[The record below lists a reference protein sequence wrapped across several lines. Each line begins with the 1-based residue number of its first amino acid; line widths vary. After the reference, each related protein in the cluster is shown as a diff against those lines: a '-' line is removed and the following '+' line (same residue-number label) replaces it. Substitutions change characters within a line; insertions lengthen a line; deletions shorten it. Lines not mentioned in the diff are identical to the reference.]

1 MKYRIEK
8 DTMGD
13 VKVPHDALWGAQTQR
28 ALENF
33 RISGIKFAFPFGRS
47 FIEALGIIKF
57 AAAASNQK
65 LKLLDSRKAKA
76 IKIASKEVL
85 SGSHDSQFPLDVFQT
100 GSGTSTNMNA
110 NEVIANLASKK
121 ARIKINANDHVN
133 MSQSSNDVIPTAI
146 CISALLDTQRL
157 LLPSLDSLIKVI
169 DKKALSLKGEVK
181 TGRTHLMDA
190 MPIEFS
196 QELSGWS
203 SQLKA
208 VEKSIISAAK
218 EIAYLPQGGTAIGT
232 GINAHKDFGKIFA
245 LEVCKLTKLNVK
257 TSSNYFKSLSAQD
270 SAAQLSSAV
279 KNLSLVLTKI
289 SNDLRWMNSGP
300 LTGIGEIELEA
311 LQPGS
316 SIMPGKVNPV
326 IPEAVAMA
334 CADVVGN
341 DVTVSIASQ
350 SGNFQLNV
358 MLPVIAYN
366 LLKSISLLS
375 NSMPLLANKAIKT
388 FKVNKKNIEQSLGM
402 NPILVTALNREIGY
416 EKAAH
421 IAKKAYKE
429 QRSIIDVAHDE
440 TGLPIKK
447 LKILLN
453 PAKLTK
459 GGL

>member
-8 DTMGD
+8 DTMGE

-33 RISGIKFAFPFGRS
+33 KISGIKFAFPFGRS

-57 AAAASNQK
+57 AAASSNQK
-65 LKLLDSRKAKA
+65 LKLLDVRKAQA
-76 IKIASKEVL
+76 IKIAAKEVM
-85 SGSHDSQFPLDVFQT
+85 SGKHDNQFPLDVFQT

-110 NEVIANLASKK
+110 NEVISNLASKK

-146 CISALLDTQRL
+146 CISALLDSHHQ
-157 LLPSLDSLIKVI
+157 LLPSLEFLIKTV
-169 DKKALSLKGEVK
+169 DKKASSLKGQIK

-190 MPIEFS
+190 MPIDFS

-203 SQLKA
+203 SQLKSCSA
-208 VEKSIISAAK
+208 SLRSALKDIS
-218 EIAYLPQGGTAIGT
+218 YLPQGGTAIGT
-232 GINAHKDFGKIFA
+232 GVNAHRDFGKVFA
-245 LEVCKLTKLNVK
+245 SEVSKISKLKVK

-270 SAAQLSSAV
+270 SAAQLSSSV

-300 LTGIGEIELEA
+300 LTGLGEIELEA

-334 CADVVGN
+334 CADVIGN

-366 LLKSISLLS
+366 LLKSISLMS
-375 NSMPLLANKAIKT
+375 NSMPILANKAIKT
-388 FKVNKKNIEQSLGM
+388 FKVNKKNIAESLGM

-429 QRSIIDVAHDE
+429 KRSIVDVAHEE
-440 TGLPIKK
+440 TGLPVSK
-447 LKILLN
+447 LKVLLN

-459 GGL
+459 GGV

>member
-8 DTMGD
+8 DTMGE
-13 VKVPHDALWGAQTQR
+13 VQVPHDALWGAQTQR

-33 RISGIKFAFPFGRS
+33 KISGIKFTFPFGRS
-47 FIEALGIIKF
+47 FIEALGVIKF

-65 LKLLDSRKAKA
+65 LKLLDFRKAKA

-85 SGSHDSQFPLDVFQT
+85 SGIHDSQFPLDVFQT

-157 LLPSLDSLIKVI
+157 LLPSLDNLIKVI
-169 DKKALSLKGEVK
+169 NKKALSLKGQVK

-190 MPIEFS
+190 MPIDFS

-203 SQLKA
+203 AHLKA
-208 VEKSIISAAK
+208 VEKSIVSASK
-218 EIAYLPQGGTAIGT
+218 DMAYLPQGGTAVGT
-232 GINAHKDFGKIFA
+232 GVNAHKDFGKIFA
-245 LEVCKLTKLNVK
+245 AEVSKLTKLNVQ
-257 TSSNYFKSLSAQD
+257 TSTNYFKSLSAQD
-270 SAAQLSSAV
+270 SAAQLSSSV

-300 LTGIGEIELEA
+300 LAGLGEIELEA

-334 CADVVGN
+334 CADVIGN
-341 DVTVSIASQ
+341 DVTVSIGSQ

-366 LLKSISLLS
+366 LLKSISLMS

-388 FKVNKKNIEQSLGM
+388 FKVNKKNIEESLGM

-416 EKAAH
+416 EKAAN

-429 QRSIIDVAHDE
+429 KRPIIDVAHEE
-440 TGLPIKK
+440 TGLPLKK
-447 LKILLN
+447 LKALLN

-459 GGL
+459 GGV

>member
-8 DTMGD
+8 DTMGEI
-13 VKVPHDALWGAQTQR
+13 KVPHDALWGAQTQR

-33 RISGIKFAFPFGRS
+33 IISGIKFTFPFGRS
-47 FIEALGIIKF
+47 FVEALGIIKYC
-57 AAAASNQK
+57 AAASNQK
-65 LKLLDSRKAKA
+65 LKLLDARKSKA
-76 IKIASKEVL
+76 IKIASKDVI
-85 SGSHDSQFPLDVFQT
+85 SGRYDDQFPLDVFQT

-121 ARIKINANDHVN
+121 ARIKINPNDHVN

-146 CISALLDTQRL
+146 CISALLDTHRL
-157 LLPSLDSLIKVI
+157 LLPSLDSLIKTI
-169 DKKALSLKGEVK
+169 DKKAFSLRGQVK

-190 MPIEFS
+190 MPIDFS

-203 SQLKA
+203 SQLKSA
-208 VEKSIISAAK
+208 EKAIISAAK
-218 EIAYLPQGGTAIGT
+218 EIAQLPQGGTAIGT
-232 GINAHKDFGKIFA
+232 GINAHKDFGKVFA
-245 LEVCKLTKLNVK
+245 VEVQKVSKLNVN

-270 SAAQLSSAV
+270 SAVQLSSSV

-300 LTGIGEIELEA
+300 LTGLGEIELEA

-334 CADVVGN
+334 CADVIGN
-341 DVTVSIASQ
+341 DLTVSIASQ

-366 LLKSISLLS
+366 LLKSISLMS

-388 FKVNKKNIEQSLGM
+388 FKVNKKNIAQSLGM

-416 EKAAH
+416 EKAAQ

-429 QRSIIDVAHDE
+429 KRSIIDVANEE
-440 TGLPIKK
+440 TGLPITK
-447 LKILLN
+447 LKSLLN
-453 PAKLTK
+453 PTKLTK
-459 GGL
+459 GGV

>member
-8 DTMGD
+8 DTMGE
-13 VKVPHDALWGAQTQR
+13 VRVPQDALWGAQTQR

-33 RISGIKFAFPFGRS
+33 TISGIKFAFPFGRS
-47 FIEALGIIKF
+47 FIEALGIIKYS
-57 AAAASNQK
+57 AAASNQK
-65 LKLLDSRKAKA
+65 LKLLDARKAKA
-76 IKIASKEVL
+76 IKIAAKEVL
-85 SGSHDSQFPLDVFQT
+85 SGNHDNQFPLDVFQT

-110 NEVIANLASKK
+110 NEVIANLASRK

-146 CISALLDTQRL
+146 CISAILDTRRL
-157 LLPSLDSLIKVI
+157 LLPSLENLIKII
-169 DKKALSLKGEVK
+169 DKKALTLKGSVK

-190 MPIEFS
+190 MPIDFS

-203 SQLKA
+203 AQLKT
-208 VEKSIISAAK
+208 VKTSILQALK
-218 EIAYLPQGGTAIGT
+218 EISYLPQGGTAIGT

-245 LEVCKLTKLNVK
+245 LEVKKISKLDVK
-257 TSSNYFKSLSAQD
+257 TSANYFKSLSAQD
-270 SAAQLSSAV
+270 SAAHLSSCV

-300 LTGIGEIELEA
+300 LTGLCEIELEA

-334 CADVVGN
+334 CADVIGN
-341 DVTVSIASQ
+341 DVTVSLASQ

-366 LLKSISLLS
+366 LLKSISLMS
-375 NSMPLLANKAIKT
+375 NAMPLLANKAIKT
-388 FKVNKKNIEQSLGM
+388 FKVNHKNINQSLAM

-416 EKAAH
+416 ENASN

-429 QRSIIDVAHDE
+429 KRPIVDVAHEE
-440 TGLPIKK
+440 TGLPISK
-447 LKILLN
+447 LKKLLN

-459 GGL
+459 GGI

>member
-8 DTMGD
+8 DTMGEI
-13 VKVPHDALWGAQTQR
+13 KVPYDALWGAQTQR

-33 RISGIKFAFPFGRS
+33 RISGIKFTFPFGRS
-47 FIEALGIIKF
+47 FIEALGIIKY
-57 AAAASNQK
+57 AAATSNQR
-65 LKLLDSRKAKA
+65 LKLLDARKAKA
-76 IKIASKEVL
+76 IKLASKEVL
-85 SGSHDSQFPLDVFQT
+85 LGNHDNQFPIDIYQT

-110 NEVIANLASKK
+110 NEVIANLATKK

-146 CISALLDTQRL
+146 CISALLDTERL
-157 LLPSLDSLIKVI
+157 LLPSLSNLIKVI
-169 DKKALSLKGEVK
+169 DKKALSLKGQVK

-190 MPIEFS
+190 MPIDFS

-203 SQLKA
+203 AQLKA
-208 VEKSIISAAK
+208 VEKSIISASK
-218 EIAYLPQGGTAIGT
+218 EISYLPQGGTAIGT
-232 GINAHKDFGKIFA
+232 GVNAHKNFGKTFA
-245 LEVCKLTKLNVK
+245 SEVSKLTKLKVK
-257 TSSNYFKSLSAQD
+257 PSTNYFKSLSAQD
-270 SAAQLSSAV
+270 SAAQLSSSV

-300 LTGIGEIELEA
+300 LTGLGEIELEA

-334 CADVVGN
+334 CADVIGN
-341 DVTVSIASQ
+341 DVTVSIGSQ

-366 LLKSISLLS
+366 LLKSITLMS

-388 FKVNKKNIEQSLGM
+388 FKVNKKNIAESLDM
-402 NPILVTALNREIGY
+402 NPILITALNREIGY
-416 EKAAH
+416 ERAAH
-421 IAKKAYKE
+421 VAKKAYKE
-429 QRSIIDVAHDE
+429 QRSIIDVAHEE
-440 TGLPIKK
+440 TGLPLKK
-447 LKILLN
+447 LKTLLN

-459 GGL
+459 GGV